1 MDFSSKTQIIVTER
15 DEFDYSNGEPPEN
28 VKTVLRILKVRIY
41 FLLIM
46 VIDSIYVKF
55 SDEFV
60 KRMFINHSR
69 IERTLIARTRLEAE
83 REVERIR
90 GGTALSLDLYRVT
103 VYP

>member
-1 MDFSSKTQIIVTER
+1 
-15 DEFDYSNGEPPEN
+15 
-28 VKTVLRILKVRIY
+28 
-41 FLLIM
+41 M